1 MTNVLVLDPGYGNT
15 KVCFNG
21 QTASIQSAVAR
32 PQSVGLA
39 AIGMKTA
46 SQVKL
51 VRLDG
56 YEFAIGPGTWHW
68 GNLLTSRDYSAL
80 ASPER
85 RALAFGTIASLLHP
99 GRQDVDLMV
108 VGLPVPLL
116 QDTIQ
121 AEAVMG
127 GLKAYKGTHCF
138 SVDGQEYQLNIG
150 RLKVLPQPVGA
161 YADWL
166 LDASESPKL
175 DSLAPAVPA
184 LRVRKNG
191 RQAEVAVLDLGMN
204 TLDLYVIQ
212 DGKVSPRFIGGDKV
226 GVRRLL
232 ELLTGN
238 GHEPEELDARL
249 RAGRLHPTQSQM
261 ESWLGEVLAAVERVW
276 PQLRRFDAVIPTGG
290 GAIVMGDLLSM
301 ALIAKGAA
309 VYWPQDPIAANVRG
323 LWKWG
328 IHGS

>member
-1 MTNVLVLDPGYGNT
+1 MTNVLALDPGYGNT

-46 SQVKL
+46 SQVQL
-51 VRLDG
+51 VRLDD
-56 YEFAIGPGTWHW
+56 YEFAIGPGAWHW

-80 ASPER
+80 SSPER

-116 QDTIQ
+116 QDTTQ

-166 LDASESPKL
+166 LEKPEDQ
-175 DSLAPAVPA
+175 DA
-184 LRVRKNG
+184 LRVRKHG

-249 RAGRLHPTQSQM
+249 RAGRLHPSQSQM

-290 GAIVMGDLLSM
+290 GAIVMGDLLST

-309 VYWPQDPIAANVRG
+309 VYWPDDPIAANVRG

-328 IHGS
+328 IHGN

>member
-1 MTNVLVLDPGYGNT
+1 
-15 KVCFNG
+15 
-21 QTASIQSAVAR
+21 
-32 PQSVGLA
+32 
-39 AIGMKTA
+39 MKTA

-85 RALAFGTIASLLHP
+85 RALAFGTAAGVLEP
-99 GRQDVDLMV
+99 GRHDIDLMV

-116 QDTIQ
+116 QDTTQ

-127 GLKAYKGTHCF
+127 GLKTYKGMHCF
-138 SVDGQEYQLNIG
+138 SVDGQEYELNIG
-150 RLKVLPQPVGA
+150 RLKVLAQPVGA

-166 LDASESPKL
+166 LDNP
-175 DSLAPAVPA
+175 DHQAPAGAP
-184 LRVRKNG
+184 LRLRKGG

-212 DGKVSPRFIGGDKV
+212 DGKVEPRFIGGDKV

-249 RAGRLHPTQSQM
+249 RAGCARVRLRWSPGSGRCWQPSNVSGRTCAVSM
-261 ESWLGEVLAAVERVW
+261 RSFPLAAE
-276 PQLRRFDAVIPTGG
+276 QSSSATC
-290 GAIVMGDLLSM
+290 
-301 ALIAKGAA
+301 
-309 VYWPQDPIAANVRG
+309 
-323 LWKWG
+323 
-328 IHGS
+328 